1 MAKVS
6 RPLPQPL
13 SLHWSRRC
21 PRSEYLPE
29 KSHSGAARAG
39 VVHGRANSSEGARVH
54 AMLEGLK
61 VRNWSDPCGRRALTA
76 WRRLRDCTLVFVQ
89 RGRISFHQKAPPP
102 VERVESIMTS
112 LAGSL
117 GRNATAQQ
125 HVQITSHASSLV
137 LYNFPAFFFL
147 LFFFVFFFCFFFHL
161 TFYTADMLLC

>member
-1 MAKVS
+1 MTDRVLMMAKVS

-13 SLHWSRRC
+13 FSLVPTVSGVGVSAGEK
-21 PRSEYLPE
+21 PQRSTQW
-29 KSHSGAARAG
+29 

-54 AMLEGLK
+54 AMLDGLK

-117 GRNATAQQ
+117 GRNASRSAARTD
-125 HVQITSHASSLV
+125 HVSCILPGP
-137 LYNFPAFFFL
+137 L
-147 LFFFVFFFCFFFHL
+147 
-161 TFYTADMLLC
+161 